1 MTNDKPNDE
10 HQALKDAFDELL
22 TKASKEKVHAVCLG
36 DLMKQDEDGNVE
48 GDLIIAGNYAKNVM
62 NRNTI
67 HLLLRALY
75 GIFESGTSEEKE
87 DFLTDFLHFYLLL
100 ATDGNEAVME
110 KVEDILTDVLCKA
123 LDDVLMHQQ
132 SEEAVS
138 KLPDAWKG
146 KYRKN

>member
-1 MTNDKPNDE
+1 MTNDKPKDK
-10 HQALKDAFDELL
+10 HQALKEAFDELL

-36 DLMKQDEDGNVE
+36 DLMKQGEDGNVE
-48 GDLIIAGNYAKNVM
+48 GDLIITGNYAKSVM

-87 DFLTDFLHFYLLL
+87 DFLHFYLLL

-110 KVEDILTDVLCKA
+110 KVEDILTDVLCRA
-123 LDDVLMHQQ
+123 AG
-132 SEEAVS
+132 AVEIS
-138 KLPDAWKG
+138 LHPRAEK
-146 KYRKN
+146 KN